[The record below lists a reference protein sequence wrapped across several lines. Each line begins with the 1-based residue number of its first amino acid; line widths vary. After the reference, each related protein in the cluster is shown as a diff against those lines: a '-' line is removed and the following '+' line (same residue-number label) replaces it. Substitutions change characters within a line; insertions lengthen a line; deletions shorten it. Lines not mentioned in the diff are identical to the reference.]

1 MWAFILCICY
11 GIFAFACIA
20 VLIALYDRRPLRIRS
35 GLVMLPACAMISIG
49 AILQV
54 LLPYR
59 DTLQVLYYFNGLMF
73 IIVYTG
79 FIFFVGE
86 FTGRYDPLKKRS
98 LALILIVPIV
108 AGLSIITD
116 NWLHLW
122 NSNFYLSAM
131 LDYEVPFL
139 LYDISYMNI
148 VWSIF
153 CFASG
158 TVLLYYL
165 SRTFHRTGNMALLA
179 VFYLGTAICV
189 TLNIMAFLTVDLMV
203 MPVDGLTFTLVFL
216 IFYIWALVFGM
227 FDIAPVARKKM
238 LDLMKDTIF
247 VLDSEDLIN
256 DVNTSAL
263 KLLRKE
269 RKEVILQ
276 RSDILLERFPAL
288 ERFIEDPQEKGEMEF
303 QDADDRTFEAK
314 MSVFDYGRMKK
325 TGRMLVL
332 KDVTWSRQIEKKFRE
347 AEFQMKMADTNR
359 RYRTIIENQT
369 EAILTFDRNGHITFF
384 NPVFERI
391 AERSTKQMVD
401 SRIGDLLSEGDDR
414 ALWDR
419 IGKATPEAPVFH
431 FEHVVSLLDGTDMW
445 IHWQGKVHFN
455 DSGELAEVQMA
466 GIDITEKR
474 KKEAEYQAI
483 VECQNEL
490 IVRRHRNGT
499 ITFANQAYSEFYGI
513 PNEKLIGTSFFPSAD
528 EDDSLRFKEKLRCL
542 TPGAPDSDSV
552 KLRFFQ
558 GQDNLRTTEW
568 RLRGIFDSKGQMI
581 EYQAVGNDITEKLRM
596 EQELN
601 KTQKLESLGVLAGGI
616 AHDFNNLL
624 TSMISNI
631 EVAAKDI
638 PSGDKGRYRLE
649 EAVRSALSAR
659 NLTQQLLT
667 YAKGGKPVKEPSDL
681 GELLRKTIEFTLTG
695 TNVRAEYR
703 IADDLHSINADH
715 FQIEQ
720 VINNLVINA
729 VQAMPEGGKIFVK
742 ASNSDRYYH
751 SLEDERGRGSIRLKI
766 TDQGPGIPADVLTK
780 IFDPFFTT
788 KDNGTG
794 LGLTTVQSIV
804 KNHGGFID
812 VESELGLGTSFIIY
826 LPASDAPAIAAPK
839 VNRSEDKVSAS
850 RILIMD
856 DEEAILEVL
865 STILMDLGHSVEM
878 TRTGEEAIE
887 QVSRSL
893 TEGRPFD
900 LLIMDLTIRGGMG
913 GKDAIQEILKLDGSV
928 KAMVSSGYS
937 NDPVMSEPRKYGF
950 VDFLPKPYSIQD
962 LKDKLARLL
971 FQ

>member
-1 MWAFILCICY
+1 MWAFILCIIY
-11 GIFAFACIA
+11 VIFAFACLA

-35 GLVMLPACAMISIG
+35 GLVMLPACALISVG
-49 AILQV
+49 AILQMF
-54 LLPYR
+54 LPYQG
-59 DTLQVLYYFNGLMF
+59 TLQVLYYFNVLMF
-73 IIVYTG
+73 VVVYTG

-86 FTGRYDPLKKRS
+86 FTGRFDPLERKN
-98 LALILIVPIV
+98 LALILIVPV
-108 AGLSIITD
+108 LAAFSIITD

-122 NSNFYLSAM
+122 NSNFYLST
-131 LDYEVPFL
+131 LPDYEVPFL
-139 LYDISYMNI
+139 LWDFSYMNI

-158 TVLLYYL
+158 AVLLYYL
-165 SRTFHRTGNMALLA
+165 SRTLHRTGNWILLA
-179 VFYLGTAICV
+179 VFYLGAAMCV
-189 TLNIMAFLTVDLMV
+189 TLNIMAFFTVDLMV
-203 MPVDGLTFTLVFL
+203 MPVDGLTFTLGIL
-216 IFYIWALVFGM
+216 SFYISALVFGM

-238 LDLMKDTIF
+238 LDLMKDAIF
-247 VLDSEDLIN
+247 VLDSEGMIN
-256 DVNTSAL
+256 DVNTSGL
-263 KLLRKE
+263 KLLRRE
-269 RKEVILQ
+269 RKDVILQ
-276 RSDILLERFPAL
+276 KSDILLERFPAL
-288 ERFIEDPQEKGEMEF
+288 DHFLKEPEEKGETEF
-303 QDADDRTFEAK
+303 KDVDDRTFEAK
-314 MSVFDYGRMKK
+314 VSVFDYGRMKK

-332 KDVTWSRQIEKKFRE
+332 KDVTLSRQIEKKFRE
-347 AEFQMKMADTNR
+347 AEFQMKLADTNR

-369 EAILTFDRNGHITFF
+369 EAILTFDRNGQITFF

-391 AERSTKQMVD
+391 AERSTKQMAD
-401 SRIGDLLSEGDDR
+401 SRIGDLLSEDDDR

-419 IGKATPEAPVFH
+419 IEKATPEAPVFH
-431 FEHVVSLLDGTDMW
+431 FEHVVSLLDGSDMW
-445 IHWQGKVHFN
+445 IHWQGKVHFSE
-455 DSGELAEVQMA
+455 SGELTEVQTA

-483 VECQNEL
+483 VECQKEL
-490 IVRRHRNGT
+490 IVRRQRGGT
-499 ITFANQAYSEFYGI
+499 ITFANQAFSEFYGI
-513 PNEKLIGTSFFPSAD
+513 PNEKLIGSTFFPSVD
-528 EDDSLRFKEKLRCL
+528 EEDNLRFREALRCL
-542 TPGAPDSDSV
+542 TPGLPDSDPV
-552 KLRFFQ
+552 KLRILR
-558 GQDNLRTTEW
+558 GQDDLRTTEW
-568 RLRGIFDSKGQMI
+568 RLRGIFDSKGQMV
-581 EYQAVGNDITEKLRM
+581 EYQTVGNDITEKLRM

-624 TSMISNI
+624 TSIISNI

-638 PSGDKGRYRLE
+638 PSGERSRYRLE
-649 EAVRSALSAR
+649 EAVRSALNAR

-667 YAKGGKPVKEPSDL
+667 YSKGGKPVKEPTDL
-681 GELLRKTIEFTLTG
+681 GELLQKTIEFTLTG
-695 TNVRAEYR
+695 TNVRADYR
-703 IADDLHSINADH
+703 IAEDLRPISADR

-720 VINNLVINA
+720 VINNLIINA

-742 ASNSDRYYH
+742 ASNSDRYFR
-751 SLEDERGRGSIRLKI
+751 SLDKEGGQGFIKVKI
-766 TDQGPGIPADVLTK
+766 TDQGPGIPADVLGK

-794 LGLTTVQSIV
+794 LGLSTVQSIV

-812 VESELGLGTSFIIY
+812 VESEPGLGTSFNIY
-826 LPASDAPAIAAPK
+826 LPTSNAPAISAPEA
-839 VNRSEDKVSAS
+839 VGSEGQVRAS

-878 TRTGEEAIE
+878 ARTGEEAIE

-893 TEGRPFD
+893 TEGRLFD

-950 VDFLPKPYSIQD
+950 IDFLPKPYSIQD

-971 FQ
+971 L